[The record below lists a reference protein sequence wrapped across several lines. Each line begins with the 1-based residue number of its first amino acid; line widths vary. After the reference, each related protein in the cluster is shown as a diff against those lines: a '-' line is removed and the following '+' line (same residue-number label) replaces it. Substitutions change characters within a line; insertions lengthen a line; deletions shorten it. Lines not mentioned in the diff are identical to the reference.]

1 MVTHLYGI
9 LGVILDRTFG
19 NIIRMLRVIRLP
31 KEERGH
37 LSWTFVGTLAVI
49 LAYGLIMM
57 FSASY
62 SSGYTNHGGNIYYFI
77 KPQAIV
83 AAVGFVVMLGVSLI
97 NYRALRYMFWTFYV
111 ITLALL
117 VLALFMALPIYL
129 AVVMSLKP
137 VQELFV
143 FPPKLYVI
151 DPTLSNYSAMFRLC
165 SDLWVPFS
173 RYVFNSVFVTVS
185 VTVCQVVFSAMA
197 AFCLA
202 KVRFPG
208 AKAINAI
215 IVVALLYQ
223 SNVIYI
229 MQYMVMAKMGMI
241 DTYWALILPSV
252 AAPMNLFLM
261 RQSMT
266 QVPDAMIE
274 AAKVDGADMFRICW
288 QVVMPN
294 QKPALMTVIIFS
306 FQAAWNI
313 QGGTLVFSESLK
325 TLPTV
330 VQQAASAGLARAGVA
345 MAAAVF
351 MLVPPIVIFM
361 LAQRQVIET
370 MAHSGI
376 KD

>member
-1 MVTHLYGI
+1 MAKKEKVYGTHLKVSAKRAGHKIGGTVGI
-9 LGVILDRTFG
+9 
-19 NIIRMLRVIRLP
+19 
-31 KEERGH
+31 
-37 LSWTFVGTLAVI
+37 FV
-49 LAYGLIMM
+49 
-57 FSASY
+57 F
-62 SSGYTNHGGNIYYFI
+62 
-77 KPQAIV
+77 
-83 AAVGFVVMLGVSLI
+83 
-97 NYRALRYMFWTFYV
+97 
-111 ITLALL
+111 LL

-137 VQELFV
+137 VQELVV

-151 DPTLSNYSAMFRLC
+151 DPTLSNYSAMFRIC

-185 VTVCQVVFSAMA
+185 VT
-197 AFCLA
+197 
-202 KVRFPG
+202 
-208 AKAINAI
+208 INAI

>member
-1 MVTHLYGI
+1 MAKKEKVYGTHLKVSTKRAGHRIGGTVGI
-9 LGVILDRTFG
+9 
-19 NIIRMLRVIRLP
+19 
-31 KEERGH
+31 
-37 LSWTFVGTLAVI
+37 FV
-49 LAYGLIMM
+49 
-57 FSASY
+57 F
-62 SSGYTNHGGNIYYFI
+62 
-77 KPQAIV
+77 
-83 AAVGFVVMLGVSLI
+83 
-97 NYRALRYMFWTFYV
+97 
-111 ITLALL
+111 LL

-215 IVVALLYQ
+215 IVLPCCIRATSSTSCSIWSWQNGHDRYLLGTDPALCRC
-223 SNVIYI
+223 
-229 MQYMVMAKMGMI
+229 
-241 DTYWALILPSV
+241 PHE
-252 AAPMNLFLM
+252 P
-261 RQSMT
+261 
-266 QVPDAMIE
+266 VPDAAVHDTGARCHDRSGKGRRSRHVPHLLAGGHAEPE
-274 AAKVDGADMFRICW
+274 AGTDDCHHLLVPGGLEHSGRYAGVQRISE
-288 QVVMPN
+288 N
-294 QKPALMTVIIFS
+294 TAHR
-306 FQAAWNI
+306 
-313 QGGTLVFSESLK
+313 GTAGSICRSGES
-325 TLPTV
+325 
-330 VQQAASAGLARAGVA
+330 GVA